1 MSKVVVYSTDYC
13 PYCRAAK
20 ELLTRKK
27 IVFKEVRVDTD
38 LKARALMEE
47 RSGRRTVPQ
56 IFIED
61 KPIGG
66 FDDLAAL
73 DRSGKLDLLLNKEK

>member
-1 MSKVVVYSTDYC
+1 MSKVVVYTTSYC
-13 PYCRAAK
+13 PYCHAAK

-27 IVFKEVRVDTD
+27 IAFEEIRVDTD
-38 LKARALMEE
+38 VKARALMEE
-47 RSGRRTVPQ
+47 LSRKRTVPQ
-56 IFIED
+56 IFIDD

-73 DRSGKLDLLLNKEK
+73 NQSGVLDKLLSK

>member
-1 MSKVVVYSTDYC
+1 MSKVVVYTTSYC
-13 PYCRAAK
+13 PYCHAAK

-27 IVFKEVRVDTD
+27 IAFEEIRVDTD
-38 LKARALMEE
+38 VKARALMEE
-47 RSGRRTVPQ
+47 LSRKRTVPQ
-56 IFIED
+56 IFIND

-73 DRSGKLDLLLNKEK
+73 NQSGVLDKLLSK